1 MKEKL
6 EELKKQKERLSDEY
20 DAVSREISLLENQL
34 RAENADL
41 YKDKW
46 FYKKDYNWNEF
57 DDEYTEYSFICI
69 TGVEIERNSNPYFS
83 VIKIDTD
90 TNYRMKEFSFSRIES
105 MTLEDVRKY
114 TEISECQSYRLQDS
128 LKNMLKEL
136 FILSPCLKEELKSL
150 FE

>member
-20 DAVSREISLLENQL
+20 DAVSREIDRIETQL

-41 YKDKW
+41 YKGKW
-46 FYKKDYNWNEF
+46 FYKKDSNWNEF
-57 DDEYTEYSFICI
+57 DEEYSEYTFVFI
-69 TGVEIERNSNPYFS
+69 TEVLVGVHSKPYLS
-83 VIKIDTD
+83 GIRIDTD
-90 TNYRMKEFSFSRIES
+90 TNYMMKEFSFRRNEVL
-105 MTLEDVRKY
+105 TLEEIQEY
-114 TEISECQSYRLQDS
+114 TELSEHETHPLSGL

-136 FILSPCLKEELKSL
+136 FILSPCLKEELKNL

>member
-41 YKDKW
+41 YKGKW
-46 FYKKDYNWNEF
+46 FYEEDSNWNEF
-57 DDEYTEYSFICI
+57 DDEYTEYTFICI
-69 TGVEIERNSNPYFS
+69 TGVEIRYNSNPYFS

-90 TNYRMKEFSFSRIES
+90 TNYKMQEFSFSRIED
-105 MTLEDVRKY
+105 MTLEDIRRY
-114 TEISECQSYRLQDS
+114 TEVSERQSYRLQDS
-128 LKNMLKEL
+128 LKEMLKEL

>member
-6 EELKKQKERLSDEY
+6 EELKKQKNHLSDEY
-20 DAVSREISLLENQL
+20 DAVCKEIHRIETQL

-41 YKDKW
+41 YKGKW

-57 DDEYTEYSFICI
+57 DDEYTEYTFICI
-69 TGVEIERNSNPYFS
+69 TDVQVDANSRPYFS
-83 VIKIDTD
+83 AIRIDSD
-90 TNYRMKEFSFSRIES
+90 TNYRMKEFSFRWIEALS
-105 MTLEDVRKY
+105 LKDVQEY
-114 TEISECQSYRLQDS
+114 TELSGYGSYALQNS

-136 FILSPCLKEELKSL
+136 FILNPCLKEELKNT